1 MGDKQDAKDML
12 GTSCQWAD
20 EYEWRNERW
29 KKRIDTLFLY
39 KNLFHLVLSP
49 SLEIHQIDAK
59 TRDIFG
65 REMVKDYSLFIM
77 FMNAASVTNCVQLI
91 ISVPTNY
98 QNFLAIH

>member
-1 MGDKQDAKDML
+1 MNGGMRD
-12 GTSCQWAD
+12 G
-20 EYEWRNERW
+20 

-59 TRDIFG
+59 TRDICG